1 MPLKVGELFATL
13 EIDDK
18 DFSKG
23 LKSAENQ
30 TKVLDSAIKAS
41 EKTIERYRAALEKA
55 QSALRAAQQAQDA
68 LVNKLNT
75 AKQAQAT
82 LQQEV
87 DRLNAAYKA
96 QKKATGE
103 NSDAANELGLE
114 LLEAQNALKKSSEE
128 VKNLSKQV
136 GDGENN
142 LKKLG
147 KSVDE
152 IAGNLDN
159 AEQELS
165 GFRTQLGNANT
176 LLNSNAARLSA
187 AGDAMQKYA
196 QHVKEATEWQRE
208 LGNLLTLGITMP
220 VIGAFGYAAK
230 EAISFEDAFAGV
242 EKTVDGSEAELA
254 QLEAQLVEM
263 SHNIPVTAEELS
275 GIAQSAGQLGIQ
287 LDTIGQFTDTIAK
300 LNSATNLGEEG
311 ATILA
316 RIANI
321 TGMEQTG
328 ENFERLGSAIVEL
341 GNTSATTESEIANM
355 AMRLAGAGA
364 QVGMSISDILGIS
377 AALSSLGLQAEAG
390 GSAISR
396 VLTDMQLAVETGND
410 SLQQF
415 ADVAGMTSEEFVAAF
430 DEDAAGA
437 LAAFVSG
444 LGSGTQS
451 ATQLLDKMGIT
462 EVVIT
467 DTLKRASNAE
477 DLFAASI
484 ENANRAYEEN
494 VALTNEAEKRNQT
507 MASRLTMVK
516 NRVDTAARSLGNTL
530 MPVLEE
536 VAEKVGEA
544 ADWFASLD
552 EATVKNVV
560 QWGALAAAVGPTLK
574 LLGTANKTFSS
585 VAKGIGSL
593 TKGISGAGSLG
604 GALKALGSNISSLLG
619 PAGIAGLA
627 VAAGALVVN
636 LIDVAT
642 GAKAAREALA
652 SMNETANEWK
662 NTVAETIYDTSS
674 GLAAFGLDTSA
685 FDIAKKD
692 TENWLENL
700 YSVWSDGEKETD
712 EIVSQFVDG
721 FTSVSD
727 GVREALENLQ
737 GETSSETLQQQMQQD
752 IETLNQL
759 DSEVESLLNKKQNG
773 LLSEDDKVRLEDL
786 VEQREAIIVKYKLEE
801 ETNGFEQIATGV
813 EAAIERARVQ
823 NPESTGDI
831 SIYEDAFKAGA
842 EGMKAYNQQLNERY
856 DAEYAIIAAME
867 DGAAKSAA
875 LEELNSKYNA
885 DRLSA
890 VQQYVDLI
898 RGVAPELFKGE
909 DMEEAAQQLS
919 TLRSLLMQYDQLKLD
934 DKNTSGILTQI
945 NELTDSMDEG
955 QIASYI
961 IALTQLQ
968 DIANQAGINV
978 NELFPEI
985 EGINVTDMLG
995 GYQTIG
1001 ELLAANAGELPA
1013 LAEMFGSAIEEE
1025 VMRVSAELDFGETTP
1040 TVDVTANVIGYV
1052 QAESGSMAITGVNIE
1067 EQTGKVTAY
1076 TQDGESLPIEH
1087 FSVEPQTGEI
1097 VAYTQGGEQLAISG
1111 VNLQGVAGKVT
1122 AYNQEGE
1129 SLPIKNFSVEA
1140 QTGKVTAYTQE
1151 GEAIEIAGVNLKGV
1165 VGNVVAYTQQ
1175 GETISID
1182 NFNVTPESGEII
1194 GYNQISGEII
1204 NFSVEPQTGE
1214 IVGYT
1219 QHGEKLS
1226 ISGFNTEGLYG
1237 TIVGYL
1243 LDENAAMPTVQLS
1256 GEINPLLTS
1265 IALSNF
1271 RANNKIDGLTGNVDF
1286 VRFSSWLT
1294 PEKIKQQLE
1303 AGSAVF
1309 TDASGLTVNVGVG
1322 EVEQVYASTI
1332 FQGATVDE
1340 NGKATYYYQIVGE
1353 IGSKESFDLVQ
1364 GNFST
1369 DETKKGLSGWLD
1381 TLDRSASGTIERINQ
1396 AAAAV
1401 DEFDARLQEVD
1412 QSSND
1417 ALIFNSV
1424 KTQNLDTVR
1433 QSLYELSMDS
1443 EKIRQIAE
1451 YADYLMNVLSS
1462 ENVDPAVAESAKAE
1476 LQRIADLVSNSDE
1489 YMGVG
1494 NSISAGIADG
1504 LTEFG
1509 WSTSSATL
1517 ESNLLNAIN
1526 EEFAIHSPSKA
1537 MVPTGNN
1544 ISAGIADGM
1553 IAFSFA
1559 EAAAAISASM
1569 QSNMSGYANSLK
1581 SSGYNFSAGL
1591 ARGIRSGQSEVIRAA
1606 TQVASAAIRA
1616 ANNKL
1621 EISSPSRVMMESGEY
1636 AGEGLAIGMTR
1647 EISTVEDAARS
1658 VAAVLTEASAVRNP
1672 ARFASMGGYSG
1683 SRRAETI
1690 DYAMM
1695 RSAMMDAVRSI
1706 RLGVDIDSRR
1716 LATATADA
1724 NSVAID
1730 SRRGNIARGYGYR

>member
-23 LKSAENQ
+23 LKNAENQ

-41 EKTIERYRAALEKA
+41 EKTVERYRAALEKA

-68 LVNKLNT
+68 LVNKLNA

-103 NSDAANELGLE
+103 NSDAANALGLE
-114 LLEAQNALKKSSEE
+114 LIDAQNALKKSGEE

-136 GDGENN
+136 KDGESN

-176 LLNSNAARLSA
+176 LLNSNTARLSA

-208 LGNLLTLGITMP
+208 LGNMLMLGVTMP

-287 LDTIGQFTDTIAK
+287 LDTIGQFTETIAK

-355 AMRLAGAGA
+355 AMRLAGAGS
-364 QVGMSISDILGIS
+364 QVGMSVSDILGIS

-396 VLTDMQLAVETGND
+396 VLTDMQLAVETGNA

-415 ADVAGMTSEEFVAAF
+415 ADVAGMTSAEFVAAF
-430 DEDAAGA
+430 NEDAAGA
-437 LAAFVSG
+437 LAAFISG

-451 ATQLLDKMGIT
+451 ATQLLDQMGIT

-477 DLFAASI
+477 DLFATSI

-536 VAEKVGEA
+536 VAGKVGEA

-585 VAKGIGSL
+585 VAKGIGGL

-619 PAGIAGLA
+619 PAGIAALA
-627 VAAGALVVN
+627 AAAGFAAYKF
-636 LIDVAT
+636 IDMAT
-642 GAKAAREALA
+642 GAAAAREAIA
-652 SMNETANEWK
+652 AMNDQAQEWAETDA
-662 NTVAETIYDTSS
+662 TTIYDT
-674 GLAAFGLDTSA
+674 GTTDPLARFGLSA
-685 FDIAKKD
+685 NAFSTAEDSV
-692 TENWLENL
+692 ESWLNDL
-700 YSVWSDGEKETD
+700 ITVWTDGEAETNAQVD
-712 EIVSQFVDG
+712 QFVSSFVG
-721 FTSVSD
+721 ASD
-727 GVREALENLQ
+727 SIREQIEARGSLLEGLGVMDESTKAQMDSDLAQLEAWDAE
-737 GETSSETLQQQMQQD
+737 
-752 IETLNQL
+752 IEA
-759 DSEVESLLNKKQNG
+759 LLNKRQNG
-773 LLSEDDKVRLEDL
+773 LLTEEEQARLEEVIKLRAELEIDYASADTSGFDQIITNMQAEVARMNASGEIDATVYGDTL
-786 VEQREAIIVKYKLEE
+786 NALAQGQQAYNDALNESYNAQYAQIQSIQDAATREAALAALNEQYNQQRLEGERAYQQAVQDAGTAAMEANKEGFSEQYAQIQEIAAAIGDIDGIDLTALESLTAGLDEGTLASMVALIQQLQSSGLSNE
-801 ETNGFEQIATGV
+801 EIFEQTGIDAANLLSLIQQIRDTSAEV
-813 EAAIERARVQ
+813 EGLDGLNQMFGEALPSEVTDILIGLDMTQAAADWEAFMEGKNPFETEGTVNIKINSLDEAAINAWETQNAGIELDGPPARI
-823 NPESTGDI
+823 G
-831 SIYEDAFKAGA
+831 
-842 EGMKAYNQQLNERY
+842 
-856 DAEYAIIAAME
+856 
-867 DGAAKSAA
+867 
-875 LEELNSKYNA
+875 
-885 DRLSA
+885 
-890 VQQYVDLI
+890 
-898 RGVAPELFKGE
+898 
-909 DMEEAAQQLS
+909 
-919 TLRSLLMQYDQLKLD
+919 LKLGD
-934 DKNTSGILTQI
+934 NWES
-945 NELTDSMDEG
+945 EL
-955 QIASYI
+955 Q
-961 IALTQLQ
+961 
-968 DIANQAGINV
+968 QA
-978 NELFPEI
+978 
-985 EGINVTDMLG
+985 
-995 GYQTIG
+995 
-1001 ELLAANAGELPA
+1001 
-1013 LAEMFGSAIEEE
+1013 
-1025 VMRVSAELDFGETTP
+1025 
-1040 TVDVTANVIGYV
+1040 
-1052 QAESGSMAITGVNIE
+1052 
-1067 EQTGKVTAY
+1067 
-1076 TQDGESLPIEH
+1076 
-1087 FSVEPQTGEI
+1087 
-1097 VAYTQGGEQLAISG
+1097 
-1111 VNLQGVAGKVT
+1111 
-1122 AYNQEGE
+1122 
-1129 SLPIKNFSVEA
+1129 
-1140 QTGKVTAYTQE
+1140 
-1151 GEAIEIAGVNLKGV
+1151 
-1165 VGNVVAYTQQ
+1165 
-1175 GETISID
+1175 
-1182 NFNVTPESGEII
+1182 
-1194 GYNQISGEII
+1194 
-1204 NFSVEPQTGE
+1204 
-1214 IVGYT
+1214 
-1219 QHGEKLS
+1219 
-1226 ISGFNTEGLYG
+1226 
-1237 TIVGYL
+1237 
-1243 LDENAAMPTVQLS
+1243 
-1256 GEINPLLTS
+1256 
-1265 IALSNF
+1265 
-1271 RANNKIDGLTGNVDF
+1271 
-1286 VRFSSWLT
+1286 
-1294 PEKIKQQLE
+1294 LE
-1303 AGSAVF
+1303 AGKLRLYDKDGIEIPVTAEAMNSLSANDLVM
-1309 TDASGLTVNVGVG
+1309 G
-1322 EVEQVYASTI
+1322 
-1332 FQGATVDE
+1332 VDE
-1340 NGKATYYYQIVGE
+1340 DGNYHITIVPE
-1353 IGSKESFDLVQ
+1353 IGSKAALDTAMSQAFSDNVILPEGWNLVLNASSFIDEANDAKASLEELRELAEQGIFVNDQGLSQTDFLGLDSANFENARIELESLANSEERLEGVATAIASIIANMENGTLSAEDGQKMLAPLLNVLDVIDTGQFGEVGTRVAEGIASGLNEYGWDADASTLATDVDTAIRNAMQVHSPSLMMYPIGFDL
-1364 GNFST
+1364 
-1369 DETKKGLSGWLD
+1369 
-1381 TLDRSASGTIERINQ
+1381 
-1396 AAAAV
+1396 
-1401 DEFDARLQEVD
+1401 
-1412 QSSND
+1412 
-1417 ALIFNSV
+1417 
-1424 KTQNLDTVR
+1424 
-1433 QSLYELSMDS
+1433 
-1443 EKIRQIAE
+1443 
-1451 YADYLMNVLSS
+1451 
-1462 ENVDPAVAESAKAE
+1462 
-1476 LQRIADLVSNSDE
+1476 
-1489 YMGVG
+1489 
-1494 NSISAGIADG
+1494 SAGIG
-1504 LTEFG
+1504 E
-1509 WSTSSATL
+1509 
-1517 ESNLLNAIN
+1517 
-1526 EEFAIHSPSKA
+1526 
-1537 MVPTGNN
+1537 
-1544 ISAGIADGM
+1544 GM
-1553 IAFSFA
+1553 QLFSFA
-1559 EAAAAISASM
+1559 DAASVVSAAIKSSVAIFED
-1569 QSNMSGYANSLK
+1569 SLK

-1591 ARGIRSGQSEVIRAA
+1591 ASGIRSGQSAVIRAA

-1636 AGEGLAIGMTR
+1636 AGEGLAIGMMR

-1672 ARFASMGGYSG
+1672 ARFAGIDGYSG
-1683 SRRAETI
+1683 GRRAETI

-1695 RSAMMDAVRSI
+1695 RSAMIDAVRSI

-1716 LATATADA
+1716 LATATADS

-1730 SRRGNIARGYGYR
+1730 GRRGNIARGYGYR

>member
-30 TKVLDSAIKAS
+30 TKVLDAAIKAS
-41 EKTIERYRAALEKA
+41 EKTVERYSAALEKA

-68 LVNKLNT
+68 LVNKLNA

-208 LGNLLTLGITMP
+208 LGNLLTLGVTMP
-220 VIGAFGYAAK
+220 IVGAFGYAAK

-242 EKTVDGSEAELA
+242 EKTVDGSEEDLA
-254 QLEAQLVEM
+254 QLESQLVEM

-275 GIAQSAGQLGIQ
+275 NIAQSAGQLGIQ
-287 LDTIGQFTDTIAK
+287 LDTIGQFTETIAK

-321 TGMEQTG
+321 TGMDQTG

-396 VLTDMQLAVETGND
+396 VLTDMQLAVETGNA

-415 ADVAGMTSEEFVAAF
+415 ADVAGMTSAEFVAAF
-430 DEDAAGA
+430 NEDAAGA
-437 LAAFVSG
+437 LAAFISG

-451 ATQLLDKMGIT
+451 ATQLLDQMGIT

-477 DLFAASI
+477 DLFATSI

-585 VAKGIGSL
+585 VAKGIGGL

-619 PAGIAGLA
+619 PAGIAALA
-627 VAAGALVVN
+627 AAAGFAAYKF
-636 LIDVAT
+636 IDMAT
-642 GAKAAREALA
+642 GAAAAREAIA
-652 SMNETANEWK
+652 AMNDQAREWAETDA
-662 NTVAETIYDTSS
+662 TTIYDT
-674 GLAAFGLDTSA
+674 GTTDPLARFGLSA
-685 FDIAKKD
+685 NAFSTAEDSV
-692 TENWLENL
+692 ENWLNDL
-700 YSVWSDGEKETD
+700 ITVWTDGEAETNAQVD
-712 EIVSQFVDG
+712 QFVSSFVG
-721 FTSVSD
+721 ASD
-727 GVREALENLQ
+727 SIREQIEARGSLLEGLGVMDETTKAQMDSDLAQLEAWDAE
-737 GETSSETLQQQMQQD
+737 
-752 IETLNQL
+752 IEA
-759 DSEVESLLNKKQNG
+759 LLNKRQNG
-773 LLSEDDKVRLEDL
+773 LLTEEEQARLEEVIKLRAELELDYTSADTSGFDQIITDMQAEVARMNASGEIDATVYGDAL
-786 VEQREAIIVKYKLEE
+786 NALAQGQQAYNDALNASYNAQYAQIQSIQDAATREAALAALNEQYNQQRLEGERAYQQAVQDAGTAAMEANKDSFSEQYAQIQEIAAAISDIDGIDLTTLDDLTAGLDEGTIASMVALIQQLQSSGMSNE
-801 ETNGFEQIATGV
+801 EIFAQTGV
-813 EAAIERARVQ
+813 DAANLLSIIQQIRDTSAEVEGLEGLNQMFGEALPSEVTDILIGLDMTQAAADWEAFMEGKNPFETEGTVNIKLNSLDEAAINAWETQNAGIELDGPPARIGLKLGD
-823 NPESTGDI
+823 NWESELQQALQAGKLRLYDKDGIEIPVTAETVNSLTANDLVMGVDEDGTLHIVVAPKLGTAEATEIALDKYTTPLSNETFELNFGNSTQENIADLNEYIDTVDTLQQRINALKATGE
-831 SIYEDAFKAGA
+831 IYEDGGLGPSISEL
-842 EGMKAYNQQLNERY
+842 EGLKSSQLVPLNKE
-856 DAEYAIIAAME
+856 
-867 DGAAKSAA
+867 
-875 LEELNSKYNA
+875 LEELSQNQYELQGIA
-885 DRLSA
+885 D
-890 VQQYVDLI
+890 
-898 RGVAPELFKGE
+898 
-909 DMEEAAQQLS
+909 
-919 TLRSLLMQYDQLKLD
+919 T
-934 DKNTSGILTQI
+934 
-945 NELTDSMDEG
+945 
-955 QIASYI
+955 IA
-961 IALTQLQ
+961 
-968 DIANQAGINV
+968 
-978 NELFPEI
+978 
-985 EGINVTDMLG
+985 
-995 GYQTIG
+995 
-1001 ELLAANAGELPA
+1001 
-1013 LAEMFGSAIEEE
+1013 
-1025 VMRVSAELDFGETTP
+1025 
-1040 TVDVTANVIGYV
+1040 
-1052 QAESGSMAITGVNIE
+1052 AIT
-1067 EQTGKVTAY
+1067 A
-1076 TQDGESLPIEH
+1076 
-1087 FSVEPQTGEI
+1087 
-1097 VAYTQGGEQLAISG
+1097 AMA
-1111 VNLQGVAGKVT
+1111 
-1122 AYNQEGE
+1122 
-1129 SLPIKNFSVEA
+1129 
-1140 QTGKVTAYTQE
+1140 
-1151 GEAIEIAGVNLKGV
+1151 
-1165 VGNVVAYTQQ
+1165 
-1175 GETISID
+1175 
-1182 NFNVTPESGEII
+1182 SGEISEDQGMALLAPI
-1194 GYNQISGEII
+1194 QNLLGYIQEHSGELGNI
-1204 NFSVEPQTGE
+1204 
-1214 IVGYT
+1214 
-1219 QHGEKLS
+1219 
-1226 ISGFNTEGLYG
+1226 G
-1237 TIVGYL
+1237 T
-1243 LDENAAMPTVQLS
+1243 D
-1256 GEINPLLTS
+1256 
-1265 IALSNF
+1265 
-1271 RANNKIDGLTGNVDF
+1271 
-1286 VRFSSWLT
+1286 
-1294 PEKIKQQLE
+1294 
-1303 AGSAVF
+1303 
-1309 TDASGLTVNVGVG
+1309 
-1322 EVEQVYASTI
+1322 
-1332 FQGATVDE
+1332 
-1340 NGKATYYYQIVGE
+1340 
-1353 IGSKESFDLVQ
+1353 
-1364 GNFST
+1364 
-1369 DETKKGLSGWLD
+1369 
-1381 TLDRSASGTIERINQ
+1381 
-1396 AAAAV
+1396 
-1401 DEFDARLQEVD
+1401 
-1412 QSSND
+1412 
-1417 ALIFNSV
+1417 
-1424 KTQNLDTVR
+1424 
-1433 QSLYELSMDS
+1433 
-1443 EKIRQIAE
+1443 
-1451 YADYLMNVLSS
+1451 
-1462 ENVDPAVAESAKAE
+1462 
-1476 LQRIADLVSNSDE
+1476 
-1489 YMGVG
+1489 
-1494 NSISAGIADG
+1494 ISAGIASG
-1504 LTEFG
+1504 LNEYG
-1509 WSTSSATL
+1509 WDADASTLATDVDTAIR
-1517 ESNLLNAIN
+1517 NAMQV
-1526 EEFAIHSPSKA
+1526 HSPSL
-1537 MVPTGNN
+1537 MMYPIGFDL
-1544 ISAGIADGM
+1544 SAGIGEGM
-1553 IAFSFA
+1553 QLFSFA
-1559 EAAAAISASM
+1559 DAASVVSAAIKSSVAKFED
-1569 QSNMSGYANSLK
+1569 SLK

-1591 ARGIRSGQSEVIRAA
+1591 ASGIRSGQSAVIRAA

-1616 ANNKL
+1616 ANNRL

-1636 AGEGLAIGMTR
+1636 AGEGLAIGMMR

-1672 ARFASMGGYSG
+1672 ARFAGIDGYSG

-1716 LATATADA
+1716 LATATADS

-1730 SRRGNIARGYGYR
+1730 GRRGNIARGYGYR

>member
-30 TKVLDSAIKAS
+30 TKVLDAAIKAS
-41 EKTIERYRAALEKA
+41 EKTVERYSAALKKA
-55 QSALRAAQQAQDA
+55 QSALREAQQGQDA
-68 LVNKLNT
+68 LVNKLNA

-82 LQQEV
+82 LQQDV

-128 VKNLSKQV
+128 VQNLSKQV

-187 AGDAMQKYA
+187 AGDAMQRYA
-196 QHVKEATEWQRE
+196 QHVKDATEWQRE
-208 LGNLLTLGITMP
+208 LGNMLTLGVTMP

-242 EKTVDGSEAELA
+242 EKTVDGSEEDLA
-254 QLEAQLVEM
+254 QLESQLVEM
-263 SHNIPVTAEELS
+263 SHNIPVTAKELS
-275 GIAQSAGQLGIQ
+275 NIAQSAGQLGIH
-287 LDTIGQFTDTIAK
+287 LDTIDQFTETIAK

-355 AMRLAGAGA
+355 AMRLAGAGS
-364 QVGMSISDILGIS
+364 QVGMSVSDILGIS

-396 VLTDMQLAVETGND
+396 VLTDMQLAVETGNA
-410 SLQQF
+410 SLKQF

-430 DEDAAGA
+430 NEDAAGA
-437 LAAFVSG
+437 LAAFISG

-451 ATQLLDKMGIT
+451 ATQLLDQMGIT

-477 DLFAASI
+477 DLFATSI

-585 VAKGIGSL
+585 VAKGIGGL

-619 PAGIAGLA
+619 PAGIAALA
-627 VAAGALVVN
+627 AAAGFAAYKF
-636 LIDVAT
+636 IDMAT
-642 GAKAAREALA
+642 GAAAAREAIA
-652 SMNETANEWK
+652 AMNDQAQEWAETDA
-662 NTVAETIYDTSS
+662 TTIYDTGTTDPLARFGLSANAFSTAEDSVESWLNDLITVWTDGEAETDAQVDQFVSSFVGASDSIREQIEARGSLLEGLGVMDESTKAQMENDLAQLEAWDAEIEALLNKRQSGFLTEEEQARLEEVIKLRAELELDYTSADTSGFDQIITNMQAEVARMNASGEIDATVYGDALNALAHGQQAYNDALNASYNAQYAQIQSIQDAATREVALAALNEQYNQQRLEGERAYQQAVQDAGTAAMEANKGSFSEQYAQIQEIATAISDIDSIDLTVLESLTAGLDEGTLASMVALIQQLQSSGMSNEEIFAQTGVDAANLLSIIQQIRDTSAEVEGLEGLNQMFGEALPSEVTDILIGLDMTQAAADWEAFMEGKNPFETEGTVNIKLNPLDEAAINAWETQNAGIELDGPPARIGLKLGDNWESELQQALEAGKLRLYDKNGIEIPVSPEVVETLTGNDIIMGLDEDGTYHVVVTADTFVAGENGQFTASESPDADFEVASREFANRSSSLNVPSDTIARLNDLAEAVNGYNAAVESGDSAGASAWLQSLQSTAQVVGTDLSLEDGKGFNEIAQYIANGLQLLSENKLSEEDSAALLTTIQNLQTILGSDIAVNASMSDTGYDIAS
-674 GLAAFGLDTSA
+674 GLAEGLMMFGWETSA
-685 FDIAKKD
+685 S
-692 TENWLENL
+692 TLSTNL
-700 YSVWSDGEKETD
+700 VDAIDAAVQRGSPA
-712 EIVSQFVDG
+712 EITKPTG
-721 FTSVSD
+721 
-727 GVREALENLQ
+727 
-737 GETSSETLQQQMQQD
+737 QD
-752 IETLNQL
+752 
-759 DSEVESLLNKKQNG
+759 V
-773 LLSEDDKVRLEDL
+773 
-786 VEQREAIIVKYKLEE
+786 
-801 ETNGFEQIATGV
+801 
-813 EAAIERARVQ
+813 AAGI
-823 NPESTGDI
+823 
-831 SIYEDAFKAGA
+831 A
-842 EGMKAYNQQLNERY
+842 EGMKLF
-856 DAEYAIIAAME
+856 
-867 DGAAKSAA
+867 SF
-875 LEELNSKYNA
+875 A
-885 DRLSA
+885 D
-890 VQQYVDLI
+890 
-898 RGVAPELFKGE
+898 
-909 DMEEAAQQLS
+909 
-919 TLRSLLMQYDQLKLD
+919 
-934 DKNTSGILTQI
+934 
-945 NELTDSMDEG
+945 
-955 QIASYI
+955 
-961 IALTQLQ
+961 
-968 DIANQAGINV
+968 
-978 NELFPEI
+978 
-985 EGINVTDMLG
+985 
-995 GYQTIG
+995 
-1001 ELLAANAGELPA
+1001 
-1013 LAEMFGSAIEEE
+1013 
-1025 VMRVSAELDFGETTP
+1025 
-1040 TVDVTANVIGYV
+1040 
-1052 QAESGSMAITGVNIE
+1052 
-1067 EQTGKVTAY
+1067 
-1076 TQDGESLPIEH
+1076 
-1087 FSVEPQTGEI
+1087 
-1097 VAYTQGGEQLAISG
+1097 
-1111 VNLQGVAGKVT
+1111 
-1122 AYNQEGE
+1122 
-1129 SLPIKNFSVEA
+1129 
-1140 QTGKVTAYTQE
+1140 
-1151 GEAIEIAGVNLKGV
+1151 
-1165 VGNVVAYTQQ
+1165 
-1175 GETISID
+1175 
-1182 NFNVTPESGEII
+1182 
-1194 GYNQISGEII
+1194 
-1204 NFSVEPQTGE
+1204 
-1214 IVGYT
+1214 
-1219 QHGEKLS
+1219 
-1226 ISGFNTEGLYG
+1226 
-1237 TIVGYL
+1237 
-1243 LDENAAMPTVQLS
+1243 
-1256 GEINPLLTS
+1256 
-1265 IALSNF
+1265 
-1271 RANNKIDGLTGNVDF
+1271 
-1286 VRFSSWLT
+1286 
-1294 PEKIKQQLE
+1294 
-1303 AGSAVF
+1303 
-1309 TDASGLTVNVGVG
+1309 
-1322 EVEQVYASTI
+1322 
-1332 FQGATVDE
+1332 
-1340 NGKATYYYQIVGE
+1340 
-1353 IGSKESFDLVQ
+1353 
-1364 GNFST
+1364 
-1369 DETKKGLSGWLD
+1369 
-1381 TLDRSASGTIERINQ
+1381 
-1396 AAAAV
+1396 AAAV
-1401 DEFDARLQEVD
+1401 
-1412 QSSND
+1412 
-1417 ALIFNSV
+1417 
-1424 KTQNLDTVR
+1424 
-1433 QSLYELSMDS
+1433 
-1443 EKIRQIAE
+1443 
-1451 YADYLMNVLSS
+1451 
-1462 ENVDPAVAESAKAE
+1462 
-1476 LQRIADLVSNSDE
+1476 VS
-1489 YMGVG
+1489 
-1494 NSISAGIADG
+1494 
-1504 LTEFG
+1504 
-1509 WSTSSATL
+1509 
-1517 ESNLLNAIN
+1517 
-1526 EEFAIHSPSKA
+1526 
-1537 MVPTGNN
+1537 
-1544 ISAGIADGM
+1544 
-1553 IAFSFA
+1553 
-1559 EAAAAISASM
+1559 AAIKSSVAIFED
-1569 QSNMSGYANSLK
+1569 SLR

-1591 ARGIRSGQSEVIRAA
+1591 ASGIRSGQSAVIRAA

-1636 AGEGLAIGMTR
+1636 AGEGLAIGMMR

-1672 ARFASMGGYSG
+1672 ARFAGIDGYSG

>member
-30 TKVLDSAIKAS
+30 TKVLDAAIKAS
-41 EKTIERYRAALEKA
+41 EKTVERYSAALKKA
-55 QSALRAAQQAQDA
+55 QSALREAQQGQDA
-68 LVNKLNT
+68 LVNKLNA

-208 LGNLLTLGITMP
+208 FGNLLTLGVTMP
-220 VIGAFGYAAK
+220 IVGAFGYAAK

-242 EKTVDGSEAELA
+242 EKTVDGSEEDLA
-254 QLEAQLVEM
+254 QLESQLVEM

-275 GIAQSAGQLGIQ
+275 NIAQSAGQLGIQ
-287 LDTIGQFTDTIAK
+287 LDTIGQFTETIAK

-355 AMRLAGAGA
+355 AMRLAGAGS
-364 QVGMSISDILGIS
+364 QVGMSVSDILGIS

-396 VLTDMQLAVETGND
+396 VLTDMQLAVETGNE

-415 ADVAGMTSEEFVAAF
+415 ADVAGMTSAEFVAAF
-430 DEDAAGA
+430 NEDAAGA
-437 LAAFVSG
+437 LAAFISG

-451 ATQLLDKMGIT
+451 ATQLLDQMGIT

-477 DLFAASI
+477 DLFASSI

-585 VAKGIGSL
+585 VAEGIGGL

-619 PAGIAGLA
+619 PAGIAALA
-627 VAAGALVVN
+627 AAAGFAAYKF
-636 LIDVAT
+636 IDMAT
-642 GAKAAREALA
+642 GAAAAREAIA
-652 SMNETANEWK
+652 AMNDQAQEWAETDA
-662 NTVAETIYDTSS
+662 TTIYDT
-674 GLAAFGLDTSA
+674 GTTDPLARFGLSA
-685 FDIAKKD
+685 NAFSTAEDYV
-692 TENWLENL
+692 ESWLNDL
-700 YSVWSDGEKETD
+700 ITVWTDGEAETEAQVD
-712 EIVSQFVDG
+712 QFVSSFVG
-721 FTSVSD
+721 ASD
-727 GVREALENLQ
+727 SIREQIEARGSLLEGLGVMDESTKAQMENDLAQLEAWDAE
-737 GETSSETLQQQMQQD
+737 
-752 IETLNQL
+752 IEA
-759 DSEVESLLNKKQNG
+759 LLNKRQNG
-773 LLSEDDKVRLEDL
+773 LLTEEEQARLEEVIKLRAELELDYTSADTSGFDQIITNMQAEVARMNASGEIDATVYGDAL
-786 VEQREAIIVKYKLEE
+786 NALAQGQQAYNDALNASYNAQYAQIQSIQDAATREAALAALNEQYNQQRLEGE
-801 ETNGFEQIATGV
+801 CAYQQAVQDAGTAAMEANKESFSEQYAQIQEIAAAISDVDNIDFTALESLTAGLDEGTIASMLTLIQQLQSSGLSNAEIFEQTGIDAANLLSIIQQIRDTSAEV
-813 EAAIERARVQ
+813 EGLDGLNQMFGEALPSEVTDILIGLDMTQAAADWEAFMEGKNPFETEGTVNIKINSLDEAAINAWETQNAGIELDGPPARI
-823 NPESTGDI
+823 G
-831 SIYEDAFKAGA
+831 
-842 EGMKAYNQQLNERY
+842 
-856 DAEYAIIAAME
+856 
-867 DGAAKSAA
+867 
-875 LEELNSKYNA
+875 
-885 DRLSA
+885 
-890 VQQYVDLI
+890 
-898 RGVAPELFKGE
+898 
-909 DMEEAAQQLS
+909 
-919 TLRSLLMQYDQLKLD
+919 LKLGD
-934 DKNTSGILTQI
+934 NWES
-945 NELTDSMDEG
+945 EL
-955 QIASYI
+955 Q
-961 IALTQLQ
+961 
-968 DIANQAGINV
+968 QA
-978 NELFPEI
+978 
-985 EGINVTDMLG
+985 
-995 GYQTIG
+995 
-1001 ELLAANAGELPA
+1001 
-1013 LAEMFGSAIEEE
+1013 
-1025 VMRVSAELDFGETTP
+1025 
-1040 TVDVTANVIGYV
+1040 
-1052 QAESGSMAITGVNIE
+1052 
-1067 EQTGKVTAY
+1067 
-1076 TQDGESLPIEH
+1076 
-1087 FSVEPQTGEI
+1087 
-1097 VAYTQGGEQLAISG
+1097 
-1111 VNLQGVAGKVT
+1111 
-1122 AYNQEGE
+1122 
-1129 SLPIKNFSVEA
+1129 
-1140 QTGKVTAYTQE
+1140 
-1151 GEAIEIAGVNLKGV
+1151 
-1165 VGNVVAYTQQ
+1165 
-1175 GETISID
+1175 
-1182 NFNVTPESGEII
+1182 
-1194 GYNQISGEII
+1194 
-1204 NFSVEPQTGE
+1204 
-1214 IVGYT
+1214 
-1219 QHGEKLS
+1219 
-1226 ISGFNTEGLYG
+1226 
-1237 TIVGYL
+1237 
-1243 LDENAAMPTVQLS
+1243 
-1256 GEINPLLTS
+1256 
-1265 IALSNF
+1265 
-1271 RANNKIDGLTGNVDF
+1271 
-1286 VRFSSWLT
+1286 
-1294 PEKIKQQLE
+1294 LE
-1303 AGSAVF
+1303 AGKLRLYDKDGIEIPVTAEAMNSLSANDLVM
-1309 TDASGLTVNVGVG
+1309 G
-1322 EVEQVYASTI
+1322 
-1332 FQGATVDE
+1332 VDE
-1340 NGKATYYYQIVGE
+1340 DGNYHITIVPE
-1353 IGSKESFDLVQ
+1353 IGSKAALDTAMSQAFSDNVILPEGWNLVLNASSFIDEANDAKASLEELRELAEQGIFVNDQGLSQTDFLGLDSANFENARIELESLANSEERLEGVATAIASIIANMENGTLSAEDGQKMLAPLLNVLDVIDTGQFGEVGTRVAEGIASGLNEYGWDADASTLATDVDTAIRNAMQVHSPSLMMYPIGFDL
-1364 GNFST
+1364 
-1369 DETKKGLSGWLD
+1369 
-1381 TLDRSASGTIERINQ
+1381 
-1396 AAAAV
+1396 
-1401 DEFDARLQEVD
+1401 
-1412 QSSND
+1412 
-1417 ALIFNSV
+1417 
-1424 KTQNLDTVR
+1424 
-1433 QSLYELSMDS
+1433 
-1443 EKIRQIAE
+1443 
-1451 YADYLMNVLSS
+1451 
-1462 ENVDPAVAESAKAE
+1462 
-1476 LQRIADLVSNSDE
+1476 
-1489 YMGVG
+1489 
-1494 NSISAGIADG
+1494 SAGIG
-1504 LTEFG
+1504 E
-1509 WSTSSATL
+1509 
-1517 ESNLLNAIN
+1517 
-1526 EEFAIHSPSKA
+1526 
-1537 MVPTGNN
+1537 
-1544 ISAGIADGM
+1544 GM
-1553 IAFSFA
+1553 QLFSFA
-1559 EAAAAISASM
+1559 DAASVVSAAIKSSVAKFED
-1569 QSNMSGYANSLK
+1569 SLK

-1591 ARGIRSGQSEVIRAA
+1591 ASGIRSGQSAVIRAA

-1616 ANNKL
+1616 ANNRL

-1636 AGEGLAIGMTR
+1636 AGEGLAIGMMR

-1672 ARFASMGGYSG
+1672 ARFAGIDGYSG

>member
-30 TKVLDSAIKAS
+30 TKVLDAAIKAS
-41 EKTIERYRAALEKA
+41 EKTVERYSAALKKA
-55 QSALRAAQQAQDA
+55 QSALREAQQGQDA
-68 LVNKLNT
+68 LVNKLNA

-96 QKKATGE
+96 QKRATGE
-103 NSDAANELGLE
+103 NSDAANALGLE

-196 QHVKEATEWQRE
+196 QHVKEATEWQHE
-208 LGNLLTLGITMP
+208 LGNLLTFGVTMP
-220 VIGAFGYAAK
+220 IIGAFGYAAK

-242 EKTVDGSEAELA
+242 EKTVDGSEEDLA
-254 QLEAQLVEM
+254 QLESQIVEM
-263 SHNIPVTAEELS
+263 SHNIPVTAKELS
-275 GIAQSAGQLGIQ
+275 NIAQSAGQLGIQ
-287 LDTIGQFTDTIAK
+287 LDTIGQFTETIAK

-355 AMRLAGAGA
+355 AMRLAGAGS
-364 QVGMSISDILGIS
+364 QVGMSVSDILGIS

-396 VLTDMQLAVETGND
+396 VLTDMQLAVETGNA

-430 DEDAAGA
+430 NEDAAGA
-437 LAAFVSG
+437 LAAFISG

-451 ATQLLDKMGIT
+451 ATQLLDQMGIT

-477 DLFAASI
+477 DLFATSI

-585 VAKGIGSL
+585 VAKGIGGL

-619 PAGIAGLA
+619 PAGIAALA
-627 VAAGALVVN
+627 AAAGFAAYKF
-636 LIDVAT
+636 IDMAT
-642 GAKAAREALA
+642 GAAAAREAIA
-652 SMNETANEWK
+652 AMNDQAQEWAETDA
-662 NTVAETIYDTSS
+662 TTIYDT
-674 GLAAFGLDTSA
+674 GTTDPLARFGLSA
-685 FDIAKKD
+685 NAFSTAEDSV
-692 TENWLENL
+692 ENWLDDL
-700 YSVWSDGEKETD
+700 ITVWTDGEAETNAQVD
-712 EIVSQFVDG
+712 QFVSSFVDA
-721 FTSVSD
+721 SD
-727 GVREALENLQ
+727 SIREQIEARGSLLEGLGVMDDATKAQMDSDLAQLEAWDAE
-737 GETSSETLQQQMQQD
+737 
-752 IETLNQL
+752 IEA
-759 DSEVESLLNKKQNG
+759 LLNKRQNG
-773 LLSEDDKVRLEDL
+773 LLTEEEQARLEEVIKLRAELELDYTSADTSGFDQIITNMQAEVARMNASGEIDTTVYGDTL
-786 VEQREAIIVKYKLEE
+786 NALAQGQQAYNDALNASYNAQYAQIQSIQDAATREAALASLNEQYNQQRLEGERAYQQAVQDAGTAAMEANKKSLSEQYAQIQEIAAAISDVDNIDFTALESLTAGLDEGTIASMLTLIQQLQSSGLSNE
-801 ETNGFEQIATGV
+801 EIFEQTGINAANLLSIIQQIRDTSAEV
-813 EAAIERARVQ
+813 EGLEGLNQMFGEALPSEVTDVLIGLDMTQAAADWEAFMDGKNPFETEGTVNIKLNPLDEAAINAWQTQNAGVELDGPPARI
-823 NPESTGDI
+823 G
-831 SIYEDAFKAGA
+831 
-842 EGMKAYNQQLNERY
+842 
-856 DAEYAIIAAME
+856 
-867 DGAAKSAA
+867 
-875 LEELNSKYNA
+875 
-885 DRLSA
+885 
-890 VQQYVDLI
+890 
-898 RGVAPELFKGE
+898 
-909 DMEEAAQQLS
+909 
-919 TLRSLLMQYDQLKLD
+919 LKLGD
-934 DKNTSGILTQI
+934 NWE
-945 NELTDSMDEG
+945 NEL
-955 QIASYI
+955 Q
-961 IALTQLQ
+961 
-968 DIANQAGINV
+968 QA
-978 NELFPEI
+978 
-985 EGINVTDMLG
+985 
-995 GYQTIG
+995 
-1001 ELLAANAGELPA
+1001 
-1013 LAEMFGSAIEEE
+1013 
-1025 VMRVSAELDFGETTP
+1025 
-1040 TVDVTANVIGYV
+1040 
-1052 QAESGSMAITGVNIE
+1052 
-1067 EQTGKVTAY
+1067 
-1076 TQDGESLPIEH
+1076 
-1087 FSVEPQTGEI
+1087 
-1097 VAYTQGGEQLAISG
+1097 
-1111 VNLQGVAGKVT
+1111 
-1122 AYNQEGE
+1122 
-1129 SLPIKNFSVEA
+1129 
-1140 QTGKVTAYTQE
+1140 
-1151 GEAIEIAGVNLKGV
+1151 
-1165 VGNVVAYTQQ
+1165 
-1175 GETISID
+1175 
-1182 NFNVTPESGEII
+1182 
-1194 GYNQISGEII
+1194 
-1204 NFSVEPQTGE
+1204 
-1214 IVGYT
+1214 
-1219 QHGEKLS
+1219 
-1226 ISGFNTEGLYG
+1226 
-1237 TIVGYL
+1237 
-1243 LDENAAMPTVQLS
+1243 
-1256 GEINPLLTS
+1256 
-1265 IALSNF
+1265 
-1271 RANNKIDGLTGNVDF
+1271 
-1286 VRFSSWLT
+1286 
-1294 PEKIKQQLE
+1294 LE
-1303 AGSAVF
+1303 AGKLRLYDQNGIEIPVSPEAMDSLSANDLVI
-1309 TDASGLTVNVGVG
+1309 G
-1322 EVEQVYASTI
+1322 
-1332 FQGATVDE
+1332 VDE
-1340 NGKATYYYQIVGE
+1340 NGIYHITIVPE
-1353 IGSKESFDLVQ
+1353 LGSKEAIDNVTEQLGQGSSFL
-1364 GNFST
+1364 T
-1369 DETKKGLSGWLD
+1369 DSATDRLSSIQETIRLMNQAEQTAEELE
-1381 TLDRSASGTIERINQ
+1381 ASGEKFKDNWSIDDWRIEGGNQ
-1396 AAAAV
+1396 QSKLLEELRELSSSKEDLEAIGGLIANIVAAV
-1401 DEFDARLQEVD
+1401 QSGEMSAEEGRAILEPITGMLGEVESGEYGMVGDSIMAGIIEGILAYGWNGDANQLKTNMVD
-1412 QSSND
+1412 TIDS
-1417 ALIFNSV
+1417 ALGIASPAA
-1424 KTQNLDTVR
+1424 
-1433 QSLYELSMDS
+1433 SMIPSGLY
-1443 EKIRQIAE
+1443 
-1451 YADYLMNVLSS
+1451 
-1462 ENVDPAVAESAKAE
+1462 VAE
-1476 LQRIADLVSNSDE
+1476 
-1489 YMGVG
+1489 
-1494 NSISAGIADG
+1494 GIA
-1504 LTEFG
+1504 
-1509 WSTSSATL
+1509 
-1517 ESNLLNAIN
+1517 
-1526 EEFAIHSPSKA
+1526 K
-1537 MVPTGNN
+1537 
-1544 ISAGIADGM
+1544 GM
-1553 IAFSFA
+1553 ELFSFA
-1559 EAAAAISASM
+1559 GAASVVSAAIKSSVAIFED
-1569 QSNMSGYANSLK
+1569 SLK
-1581 SSGYNFSAGL
+1581 SSGYNFAAGL
-1591 ARGIRSGQSEVIRAA
+1591 ASGIRSGQSAVIRAA

-1636 AGEGLAIGMTR
+1636 AGEGLAIGMMH

-1672 ARFASMGGYSG
+1672 ARFAGGIGGYSG

-1695 RSAMMDAVRSI
+1695 RSAMIDAVRSI

>member
-30 TKVLDSAIKAS
+30 TKVLDAAIKAS
-41 EKTIERYRAALEKA
+41 EKTVERYSDALKKA
-55 QSALRAAQQAQDA
+55 QSALREAQQGQDA
-68 LVNKLNT
+68 LVNKLNA

-103 NSDAANELGLE
+103 NSDAANALGLE
-114 LLEAQNALKKSSEE
+114 LIDAQNALKKSSEE

-208 LGNLLTLGITMP
+208 LGNLLTLGVTMP
-220 VIGAFGYAAK
+220 IVGAFGYAAK

-242 EKTVDGSEAELA
+242 EKTVDGSEEDLA
-254 QLEAQLVEM
+254 QLESQLVEM

-275 GIAQSAGQLGIQ
+275 NIAQSAGQLGIQ
-287 LDTIGQFTDTIAK
+287 LDTIGQFTETIAK

-328 ENFERLGSAIVEL
+328 ENFERLGSTIVEL

-364 QVGMSISDILGIS
+364 QVGMSTSDILGIS

-396 VLTDMQLAVETGND
+396 VLTDMQLAVETGNE

-415 ADVAGMTSEEFVAAF
+415 ADVAGMTSDEFVAAF
-430 DEDAAGA
+430 NEDAAGA
-437 LAAFVSG
+437 LAAFISG

-451 ATQLLDKMGIT
+451 ATQLLDQMGIT

-477 DLFAASI
+477 DLFASSI

-585 VAKGIGSL
+585 VAKGIGGL
-593 TKGISGAGSLG
+593 TKGMSGAGSLG

-619 PAGIAGLA
+619 PAGIAALA
-627 VAAGALVVN
+627 AAAGFAAYKF
-636 LIDVAT
+636 IDMAT
-642 GAKAAREALA
+642 GAAAAREAIA
-652 SMNETANEWK
+652 AMNDQAQEWAETDA
-662 NTVAETIYDTSS
+662 TTIYDT
-674 GLAAFGLDTSA
+674 GTTDPLARFGLSA
-685 FDIAKKD
+685 NAFSTAEDSV
-692 TENWLENL
+692 ESWLNDL
-700 YSVWSDGEKETD
+700 ITVWTDGEAETNAQVD
-712 EIVSQFVDG
+712 QFVSSFVDA
-721 FTSVSD
+721 SD
-727 GVREALENLQ
+727 SIREQIEARGSLLEGLGVMDEATKAQMDSDLAQLEAWDA
-737 GETSSETLQQQMQQD
+737 E
-752 IETLNQL
+752 IEA
-759 DSEVESLLNKKQNG
+759 LLNKRQNG
-773 LLSEDDKVRLEDL
+773 LLTEEEQARLEEVIKLRAELEIDYASADTSGFDQIITNMQAEVARMNASGEIDATVYGDTL
-786 VEQREAIIVKYKLEE
+786 NALAQGQQAYNDALNESYNAQYAQIQSIQDAATREAALAALNEQYNQQRLEGERAYQQAVQDAGTAAMEANKDSFSEQYQLIEDISTAIGNVDSIKFEALDDLTAGLDEGTIASMVALIQQLQSSGMSNE
-801 ETNGFEQIATGV
+801 EIFAQTGV
-813 EAAIERARVQ
+813 DAAKLLSIIQQIRDTSAEVEGLEGLNQMFGEALPSEVTDILIGLDMTQAAADWEAFMEGKNPFETEGTVNIKLNPLDEAAINAWETQNAGIELDGPPARIGLKLGD
-823 NPESTGDI
+823 NWES
-831 SIYEDAFKAGA
+831 EL
-842 EGMKAYNQQLNERY
+842 QQ
-856 DAEYAIIAAME
+856 
-867 DGAAKSAA
+867 A
-875 LEELNSKYNA
+875 LE
-885 DRLSA
+885 
-890 VQQYVDLI
+890 
-898 RGVAPELFKGE
+898 
-909 DMEEAAQQLS
+909 
-919 TLRSLLMQYDQLKLD
+919 
-934 DKNTSGILTQI
+934 
-945 NELTDSMDEG
+945 
-955 QIASYI
+955 
-961 IALTQLQ
+961 
-968 DIANQAGINV
+968 
-978 NELFPEI
+978 
-985 EGINVTDMLG
+985 
-995 GYQTIG
+995 
-1001 ELLAANAGELPA
+1001 
-1013 LAEMFGSAIEEE
+1013 
-1025 VMRVSAELDFGETTP
+1025 
-1040 TVDVTANVIGYV
+1040 
-1052 QAESGSMAITGVNIE
+1052 
-1067 EQTGKVTAY
+1067 
-1076 TQDGESLPIEH
+1076 
-1087 FSVEPQTGEI
+1087 
-1097 VAYTQGGEQLAISG
+1097 
-1111 VNLQGVAGKVT
+1111 AGKLRL
-1122 AYNQEGE
+1122 YDKDG
-1129 SLPIKNFSVEA
+1129 
-1140 QTGKVTAYTQE
+1140 
-1151 GEAIEIAGVNLKGV
+1151 IEIP
-1165 VGNVVAYTQQ
+1165 
-1175 GETISID
+1175 
-1182 NFNVTPESGEII
+1182 VTPEAMDS
-1194 GYNQISGEII
+1194 
-1204 NFSVEPQTGE
+1204 
-1214 IVGYT
+1214 
-1219 QHGEKLS
+1219 LS
-1226 ISGFNTEGLYG
+1226 
-1237 TIVGYL
+1237 
-1243 LDENAAMPTVQLS
+1243 
-1256 GEINPLLTS
+1256 
-1265 IALSNF
+1265 
-1271 RANNKIDGLTGNVDF
+1271 ANDLVMG
-1286 VRFSSWLT
+1286 
-1294 PEKIKQQLE
+1294 
-1303 AGSAVF
+1303 
-1309 TDASGLTVNVGVG
+1309 
-1322 EVEQVYASTI
+1322 
-1332 FQGATVDE
+1332 VDE
-1340 NGKATYYYQIVGE
+1340 NGIYHITIVPE
-1353 IGSKESFDLVQ
+1353 IGSKEAVDTALANLDGKPDNIFTTWGMTDSTNDSIEKIQTYAKEIENLQAKIDELKSAGEVWTEDGTGLDELETQ
-1364 GNFST
+1364 LTGYKTLIT
-1369 DETKKGLSGWLD
+1369 DELMSLSELD
-1381 TLDRSASGTIERINQ
+1381 YDAIAAGIVNLTTALNSGTLDEETT
-1396 AAAAV
+1396 AAYNAQ
-1401 DEFDARLQEVD
+1401 L
-1412 QSSND
+1412 
-1417 ALIFNSV
+1417 
-1424 KTQNLDTVR
+1424 QNLLDVV
-1433 QSLYELSMDS
+1433 SL
-1443 EKIRQIAE
+1443 
-1451 YADYLMNVLSS
+1451 AD
-1462 ENVDPAVAESAKAE
+1462 
-1476 LQRIADLVSNSDE
+1476 QFF
-1489 YMGVG
+1489 GTG
-1494 NSISAGIADG
+1494 NSISAGIA
-1504 LTEFG
+1504 E
-1509 WSTSSATL
+1509 
-1517 ESNLLNAIN
+1517 
-1526 EEFAIHSPSKA
+1526 
-1537 MVPTGNN
+1537 
-1544 ISAGIADGM
+1544 GM
-1553 IAFSFA
+1553 IAYGWTGDANTLRTNLVGAVNASLGVHSPAISMIPTGFNVASGIGEGMKMFSFA
-1559 EAAAAISASM
+1559 DAASVVSAAIKSSVVIFED
-1569 QSNMSGYANSLK
+1569 SLK
-1581 SSGYNFSAGL
+1581 SSGYNFAAGL
-1591 ARGIRSGQSEVIRAA
+1591 ASGIRSGQSAVIRAA

-1636 AGEGLAIGMTR
+1636 AGEGLAIGMMR

-1672 ARFASMGGYSG
+1672 ARFAGIDGYSG

>member
-30 TKVLDSAIKAS
+30 TKVLDAAIKAS
-41 EKTIERYRAALEKA
+41 EKTVERYSDALKKA
-55 QSALRAAQQAQDA
+55 QSALREAQQGQDA
-68 LVNKLNT
+68 LVNKLNA

-208 LGNLLTLGITMP
+208 LGNMLTLGVTMP
-220 VIGAFGYAAK
+220 IVGAFGYAAK

-242 EKTVDGSEAELA
+242 EKTVDGSEEDLA
-254 QLEAQLVEM
+254 QLESQLVEM
-263 SHNIPVTAEELS
+263 SHNIPVTAKELS
-275 GIAQSAGQLGIQ
+275 NIAQSAGQLGIH
-287 LDTIGQFTDTIAK
+287 LDTIDQFTETIAK

-355 AMRLAGAGA
+355 AMRLAGAGS

-396 VLTDMQLAVETGND
+396 VLTDMQLAVETGNA
-410 SLQQF
+410 SLKQF

-430 DEDAAGA
+430 NEDAAGA
-437 LAAFVSG
+437 LAAFISG

-451 ATQLLDKMGIT
+451 ATQLLDQMGIT
-462 EVVIT
+462 EIVIT

-477 DLFAASI
+477 DLFASSI

-604 GALKALGSNISSLLG
+604 GALKALGGNISSLLG
-619 PAGIAGLA
+619 PAGIAALA
-627 VAAGALVVN
+627 AAAGYAAYKF
-636 LIDVAT
+636 IDMAT
-642 GAKAAREALA
+642 GAAAAREAIA
-652 SMNETANEWK
+652 EMNNVAQEWVETDA
-662 NTVAETIYDTSS
+662 VTIYDTGTSDP
-674 GLAAFGLDTSA
+674 LARFG
-685 FDIAKKD
+685 
-692 TENWLENL
+692 
-700 YSVWSDGEKETD
+700 
-712 EIVSQFVDG
+712 
-721 FTSVSD
+721 
-727 GVREALENLQ
+727 
-737 GETSSETLQQQMQQD
+737 
-752 IETLNQL
+752 
-759 DSEVESLLNKKQNG
+759 
-773 LLSEDDKVRLEDL
+773 LSEDDFNSSATDAQSWIDELMKVWTDGAVETNAQVEQFSGAFADASDSIRERIESRGNLLEGLGTLDEETKAQMEADLAQLEAWDAEVEALLKKRQGGYITEEEQNRLEE
-786 VEQREAIIVKYKLEE
+786 VIKLRAELE
-801 ETNGFEQIATGV
+801 LEYSAGDGTGYEQILTGLQ
-813 EAAIERARVQ
+813 ADIARQTVSG
-823 NPESTGDI
+823 EIDL
-831 SIYEDAFKAGA
+831 SIYGDALNALADGRN
-842 EGMKAYNQQLNERY
+842 AYN
-856 DAEYAIIAAME
+856 
-867 DGAAKSAA
+867 AA
-875 LEELNSKYNA
+875 LEESYNA
-885 DRLSA
+885 QYAEISAIGDQETREKALIELNKQYNQQRLEGEQAYQEA
-890 VQQYVDLI
+890 VQQAATASFDANKDELTGQYDLI
-898 RGVAPELFKGE
+898 NQIYAAIQSE
-909 DMEEAAQQLS
+909 D
-919 TLRSLLMQYDQLKLD
+919 
-934 DKNTSGILTQI
+934 
-945 NELTDSMDEG
+945 
-955 QIASYI
+955 
-961 IALTQLQ
+961 
-968 DIANQAGINV
+968 
-978 NELFPEI
+978 I
-985 EGINVTDMLG
+985 EGISNLTEGLDEGALTSLLTLIEQLKASGMSEEDIFAQTGVNASELLSTVQGIRDAAAEIEELEG
-995 GYQTIG
+995 LQTIFG
-1001 ELLAANAGELPA
+1001 EALPEEIQRIMVGLDMTQASEDWAAFMEGKDVFTTTGTVNLTINPLDQAAIDAWNAANAGVELT
-1013 LAEMFGSAIEEE
+1013 G
-1025 VMRVSAELDFGETTP
+1025 P
-1040 TVDVTANVIGYV
+1040 TA
-1052 QAESGSMAITGVNIE
+1052 
-1067 EQTGKVTAY
+1067 KV
-1076 TQDGESLPIEH
+1076 
-1087 FSVEPQTGEI
+1087 
-1097 VAYTQGGEQLAISG
+1097 
-1111 VNLQGVAGKVT
+1111 GVALGADWKSDLTT
-1122 AYNQEGE
+1122 ALNEG
-1129 SLPIKNFSVEA
+1129 LLTVYDVNGVE
-1140 QTGKVTAYTQE
+1140 VP
-1151 GEAIEIAGVNLKGV
+1151 
-1165 VGNVVAYTQQ
+1165 
-1175 GETISID
+1175 
-1182 NFNVTPESGEII
+1182 VTPDVLE
-1194 GYNQISGEII
+1194 
-1204 NFSVEPQTGE
+1204 T
-1214 IVGYT
+1214 
-1219 QHGEKLS
+1219 
-1226 ISGFNTEGLYG
+1226 
-1237 TIVGYL
+1237 
-1243 LDENAAMPTVQLS
+1243 LD
-1256 GEINPLLTS
+1256 
-1265 IALSNF
+1265 
-1271 RANNKIDGLTGNVDF
+1271 GNDLV
-1286 VRFSSWLT
+1286 L
-1294 PEKIKQQLE
+1294 
-1303 AGSAVF
+1303 G
-1309 TDASGLTVNVGVG
+1309 
-1322 EVEQVYASTI
+1322 
-1332 FQGATVDE
+1332 VDE
-1340 NGKATYYYQIVGE
+1340 NGVYHVIIMPE
-1353 IGSKESFDLVQ
+1353 IGSEESVENSQTAMNYSPLNDTIFEPL
-1364 GNFST
+1364 ST
-1369 DETKKGLSGWLD
+1369 NTQKQVDQINALAASIDKYRGKLSELEQTGD
-1381 TLDRSASGTIERINQ
+1381 PF
-1396 AAAAV
+1396 AV
-1401 DEFDARLQEVD
+1401 DEDSGISIEGYTAMIDSDLTVLTETL
-1412 QSSND
+1412 SSLDDMDIESITSHIANLMA
-1417 ALIFNSV
+1417 ALS
-1424 KTQNLDTVR
+1424 
-1433 QSLYELSMDS
+1433 SGELDS
-1443 EKIRQIAE
+1443 ETAAE
-1451 YADYLMNVLSS
+1451 YASQLQALLNVINAADQYL
-1462 ENVDPAVAESAKAE
+1462 AT
-1476 LQRIADLVSNSDE
+1476 
-1489 YMGVG
+1489 G
-1494 NSISAGIADG
+1494 NHISAGIAQG
-1504 LTEFG
+1504 MMAYG
-1509 WSTSSATL
+1509 WSGDAATL
-1517 ESNLLNAIN
+1517 ASSIQSAVNGALGVA
-1526 EEFAIHSPSKA
+1526 SPAKS
-1537 MVPTGNN
+1537 MVPTGGY
-1544 ISAGIADGM
+1544 ISAGLAEGM
-1553 IAFSFA
+1553 KEFSFSETA
-1559 EAAAAISASM
+1559 STVSTGIQTSISAFEDT
-1569 QSNMSGYANSLK
+1569 LR

-1591 ARGIRSGQSEVIRAA
+1591 ASGIRSGQSAVIRAA

-1636 AGEGLAIGMTR
+1636 AGEGLAIGMMR

-1672 ARFASMGGYSG
+1672 ARFAGVDGYSS

-1690 DYAMM
+1690 DYVMM

-1716 LATATADA
+1716 LATATADS

-1730 SRRGNIARGYGYR
+1730 GRRGNIARGYGYR

>member
-30 TKVLDSAIKAS
+30 TKVLDAAIKAS
-41 EKTIERYRAALEKA
+41 EKTVERYSAALKKA
-55 QSALRAAQQAQDA
+55 QSALREAQQGQDA
-68 LVNKLNT
+68 LVNKLNA

-152 IAGNLDN
+152 IVGNLDN

-208 LGNLLTLGITMP
+208 LGNMLTLGVTMP
-220 VIGAFGYAAK
+220 IVGAFGYAAK

-242 EKTVDGSEAELA
+242 EKTVDGSEEDLA
-254 QLEAQLVEM
+254 QLESQLVEM
-263 SHNIPVTAEELS
+263 SHNIPVTAKELS
-275 GIAQSAGQLGIQ
+275 NIAQSAGQLGIH
-287 LDTIGQFTDTIAK
+287 LDTIDQFTETIAK

-355 AMRLAGAGA
+355 AMRLAGAGS
-364 QVGMSISDILGIS
+364 QVGMSVSDILGIS

-396 VLTDMQLAVETGND
+396 VLTDMQLAVETGNA
-410 SLQQF
+410 SLKQF

-430 DEDAAGA
+430 NEDAAGA
-437 LAAFVSG
+437 LAAFISG

-477 DLFAASI
+477 DLFASSI

-560 QWGALAAAVGPTLK
+560 QWGVLAAAVGPTLK

-619 PAGIAGLA
+619 PAGIAALA
-627 VAAGALVVN
+627 AAAGFAAYKF
-636 LIDVAT
+636 IDMAT
-642 GAKAAREALA
+642 GAAAAREAIA
-652 SMNETANEWK
+652 AMNEQAQEW
-662 NTVAETIYDTSS
+662 AETDAMTIYDT
-674 GLAAFGLDTSA
+674 GTTDPLARFGLSA
-685 FDIAKKD
+685 DAFSTAEDSV
-692 TENWLENL
+692 ENWLDDL
-700 YSVWSDGEKETD
+700 ITVWTDGEAETNAQ
-712 EIVSQFVDG
+712 VNQFVSAFVDA
-721 FTSVSD
+721 SD
-727 GVREALENLQ
+727 SIREQIEARGNLLEGLGVMDDATKAQMDSDLAQLEAWDAE
-737 GETSSETLQQQMQQD
+737 
-752 IETLNQL
+752 IEA
-759 DSEVESLLNKKQNG
+759 LLNKRQSG
-773 LLSEDDKVRLEDL
+773 FLTDEEQARLEEVIKLRAELELDYTSADTSGFNQIITNMQAEVARMNASGEIDATVYGDALNALAQGQQAYNDALNASYNAQYAQIQSIQDAATRESALAALNEQYNQQRLEGERAYQQAVQDAGTAAMEANKGSFSEQYAQIQEIAAAISDIDGIDL
-786 VEQREAIIVKYKLEE
+786 TALESLTAGLDEGTLAGMVALIQQLQSSGMSNE
-801 ETNGFEQIATGV
+801 EIFAQTGV
-813 EAAIERARVQ
+813 EAANLLSLIQQIRDTSAEVEGLEGLNQMFGEALPSEVTDILIGLDMTQAAADWEAFMEGKNPFETEGTVNIKLNPLDEAAINAWETQNAGIELDGPPARIGLKLGDNWENELQ
-823 NPESTGDI
+823 QALESGKLRLYDPNGIEIPVT
-831 SIYEDAFKAGA
+831 A
-842 EGMKAYNQQLNERY
+842 E
-856 DAEYAIIAAME
+856 AMNSLSANDLVMGVDE
-867 DGAAKSAA
+867 DG
-875 LEELNSKYNA
+875 NYH
-885 DRLSA
+885 
-890 VQQYVDLI
+890 I
-898 RGVAPELFKGE
+898 
-909 DMEEAAQQLS
+909 
-919 TLRSLLMQYDQLKLD
+919 
-934 DKNTSGILTQI
+934 
-945 NELTDSMDEG
+945 
-955 QIASYI
+955 
-961 IALTQLQ
+961 
-968 DIANQAGINV
+968 
-978 NELFPEI
+978 
-985 EGINVTDMLG
+985 
-995 GYQTIG
+995 
-1001 ELLAANAGELPA
+1001 
-1013 LAEMFGSAIEEE
+1013 
-1025 VMRVSAELDFGETTP
+1025 
-1040 TVDVTANVIGYV
+1040 
-1052 QAESGSMAITGVNIE
+1052 
-1067 EQTGKVTAY
+1067 
-1076 TQDGESLPIEH
+1076 
-1087 FSVEPQTGEI
+1087 
-1097 VAYTQGGEQLAISG
+1097 
-1111 VNLQGVAGKVT
+1111 
-1122 AYNQEGE
+1122 
-1129 SLPIKNFSVEA
+1129 
-1140 QTGKVTAYTQE
+1140 
-1151 GEAIEIAGVNLKGV
+1151 
-1165 VGNVVAYTQQ
+1165 
-1175 GETISID
+1175 
-1182 NFNVTPESGEII
+1182 
-1194 GYNQISGEII
+1194 
-1204 NFSVEPQTGE
+1204 
-1214 IVGYT
+1214 
-1219 QHGEKLS
+1219 
-1226 ISGFNTEGLYG
+1226 
-1237 TIVGYL
+1237 TIV
-1243 LDENAAMPTVQLS
+1243 P
-1256 GEINPLLTS
+1256 
-1265 IALSNF
+1265 
-1271 RANNKIDGLTGNVDF
+1271 
-1286 VRFSSWLT
+1286 
-1294 PEKIKQQLE
+1294 
-1303 AGSAVF
+1303 
-1309 TDASGLTVNVGVG
+1309 
-1322 EVEQVYASTI
+1322 
-1332 FQGATVDE
+1332 
-1340 NGKATYYYQIVGE
+1340 E
-1353 IGSKESFDLVQ
+1353 IGSKAALDTAMSQAFSDNVILPEGWNLVLNASSFIDEANNAKASLEELRDLAEQGIFVNDQGLSQGDYLGLDGANFENARIELESLANSKERLEGVATAIASIVANMQNGTLSVEEGQNMLSPLLNVLDAIDTQQFGEVGTRVSEGIAQ
-1364 GNFST
+1364 GLNNYAGWST
-1369 DETKKGLSGWLD
+1369 DAA
-1381 TLDRSASGTIERINQ
+1381 TLTSNIRTAINNAAGIASPATTMIPTGTN
-1396 AAAAV
+1396 
-1401 DEFDARLQEVD
+1401 
-1412 QSSND
+1412 
-1417 ALIFNSV
+1417 
-1424 KTQNLDTVR
+1424 
-1433 QSLYELSMDS
+1433 M
-1443 EKIRQIAE
+1443 
-1451 YADYLMNVLSS
+1451 
-1462 ENVDPAVAESAKAE
+1462 
-1476 LQRIADLVSNSDE
+1476 
-1489 YMGVG
+1489 
-1494 NSISAGIADG
+1494 SAGIA
-1504 LTEFG
+1504 E
-1509 WSTSSATL
+1509 
-1517 ESNLLNAIN
+1517 
-1526 EEFAIHSPSKA
+1526 
-1537 MVPTGNN
+1537 
-1544 ISAGIADGM
+1544 GM
-1553 IAFSFA
+1553 RLFSFSD
-1559 EAAAAISASM
+1559 AASVVSAAIKSSVVIFED
-1569 QSNMSGYANSLK
+1569 SLK
-1581 SSGYNFSAGL
+1581 SSGYNFAAGL
-1591 ARGIRSGQSEVIRAA
+1591 ASGIRSGQSAVIRAA

-1636 AGEGLAIGMTR
+1636 ADEGLAIGMMR

-1672 ARFASMGGYSG
+1672 ARFSGGIGGYSG

-1695 RSAMMDAVRSI
+1695 RSAMIDAVRSI

>member
-55 QSALRAAQQAQDA
+55 QSALRAAQQGQDA
-68 LVNKLNT
+68 LVNKLNA

-136 GDGENN
+136 RDGENN

-187 AGDAMQKYA
+187 AGDAMQRYA
-196 QHVKEATEWQRE
+196 QHVKDATEWQRE
-208 LGNLLTLGITMP
+208 LGNMLTLGVTMP

-242 EKTVDGSEAELA
+242 EKTVDGSEEDLA
-254 QLEAQLVEM
+254 QLESQLVEM

-275 GIAQSAGQLGIQ
+275 NIAQSAGQLGIQ
-287 LDTIGQFTDTIAK
+287 LDTIGQFTETIAK

-328 ENFERLGSAIVEL
+328 ENFERLGSTIVEL

-396 VLTDMQLAVETGND
+396 VLTDMQLAVETGNK
-410 SLQQF
+410 SLKQF

-430 DEDAAGA
+430 NEDAAGA
-437 LAAFVSG
+437 LAAFISG

-451 ATQLLDKMGIT
+451 ATQLLDQMGIT

-477 DLFAASI
+477 DLFATSI

-585 VAKGIGSL
+585 VAKGIGGL

-619 PAGIAGLA
+619 PAGIAALA
-627 VAAGALVVN
+627 AAAGFAAYKF
-636 LIDVAT
+636 IDMAT
-642 GAKAAREALA
+642 GAAAAREAIA
-652 SMNETANEWK
+652 AMNDQAQKWVETDA
-662 NTVAETIYDTSS
+662 TTIYDT
-674 GLAAFGLDTSA
+674 GTTDPLARFGLSA
-685 FDIAKKD
+685 KAFSTAEDSV
-692 TENWLENL
+692 ESWLNDL
-700 YSVWSDGEKETD
+700 ITVWTDGEAETD
-712 EIVSQFVDG
+712 AQVDQFVSSFVG
-721 FTSVSD
+721 ASD
-727 GVREALENLQ
+727 SIREQIEARGSLLEGLGVMDESTKAQMDSDLAQLEAWDAE
-737 GETSSETLQQQMQQD
+737 
-752 IETLNQL
+752 IEA
-759 DSEVESLLNKKQNG
+759 LLNKRQSG
-773 LLSEDDKVRLEDL
+773 FLSEDEQARLDEVIKLRAELEIDYASADMSGFDQIITNMQAEIARMNASGEIDDTVYGDALNALAQGQQAYNDALNESYNAQYAQIQSIQDAATRESALAALNAQYNQQRLEGERAYQQAVQDAGTAAMEANKESFSEQYAQIQEIAAAISDVDSIDL
-786 VEQREAIIVKYKLEE
+786 TALESLTAGLDEGTLASMVTLIQQLQSSGMSNE
-801 ETNGFEQIATGV
+801 EIFAQTGV
-813 EAAIERARVQ
+813 EAANLLSLIQQIRDTSAEVEGLEGLNQMFGEALPSEVTDILIGLDMTQAAADWEAFMEGKNPFETEGTVNIKLNPLDEAAINAWETQNAGIELDGPPARIGLKLGDNWESELQQALEAGKLRLYDKDGIEIPVT
-823 NPESTGDI
+823 PEAMDSLSANDLVMGVDEDGNYHITIVPEIGSKAALDIAMSQAFSDNVILPEGWNLVLNASSFIDEANDAKASLEELRELAEQGIFVNDQGLSQTDFLGLDSANFENARIELESLANSEERLEDVATAIASIIANMENGTLSAEDGQKMLAPLLNVLDVIDTGQFGEVGTRVAEGIASGLNEYGWNTDASTLATDVDTAIRNAMQVHSPSLMMYPIGFDLSTGI
-831 SIYEDAFKAGA
+831 A
-842 EGMKAYNQQLNERY
+842 EGMKLFSFS
-856 DAEYAIIAAME
+856 DAASVV
-867 DGAAKSAA
+867 SAA
-875 LEELNSKYNA
+875 IKS
-885 DRLSA
+885 S
-890 VQQYVDLI
+890 
-898 RGVAPELFKGE
+898 VAKFE
-909 DMEEAAQQLS
+909 D
-919 TLRSLLMQYDQLKLD
+919 
-934 DKNTSGILTQI
+934 
-945 NELTDSMDEG
+945 
-955 QIASYI
+955 
-961 IALTQLQ
+961 
-968 DIANQAGINV
+968 
-978 NELFPEI
+978 
-985 EGINVTDMLG
+985 
-995 GYQTIG
+995 
-1001 ELLAANAGELPA
+1001 
-1013 LAEMFGSAIEEE
+1013 
-1025 VMRVSAELDFGETTP
+1025 
-1040 TVDVTANVIGYV
+1040 
-1052 QAESGSMAITGVNIE
+1052 
-1067 EQTGKVTAY
+1067 
-1076 TQDGESLPIEH
+1076 
-1087 FSVEPQTGEI
+1087 
-1097 VAYTQGGEQLAISG
+1097 
-1111 VNLQGVAGKVT
+1111 
-1122 AYNQEGE
+1122 
-1129 SLPIKNFSVEA
+1129 
-1140 QTGKVTAYTQE
+1140 
-1151 GEAIEIAGVNLKGV
+1151 
-1165 VGNVVAYTQQ
+1165 
-1175 GETISID
+1175 
-1182 NFNVTPESGEII
+1182 
-1194 GYNQISGEII
+1194 
-1204 NFSVEPQTGE
+1204 
-1214 IVGYT
+1214 
-1219 QHGEKLS
+1219 
-1226 ISGFNTEGLYG
+1226 
-1237 TIVGYL
+1237 
-1243 LDENAAMPTVQLS
+1243 
-1256 GEINPLLTS
+1256 
-1265 IALSNF
+1265 
-1271 RANNKIDGLTGNVDF
+1271 
-1286 VRFSSWLT
+1286 
-1294 PEKIKQQLE
+1294 
-1303 AGSAVF
+1303 
-1309 TDASGLTVNVGVG
+1309 
-1322 EVEQVYASTI
+1322 
-1332 FQGATVDE
+1332 
-1340 NGKATYYYQIVGE
+1340 
-1353 IGSKESFDLVQ
+1353 
-1364 GNFST
+1364 
-1369 DETKKGLSGWLD
+1369 
-1381 TLDRSASGTIERINQ
+1381 
-1396 AAAAV
+1396 
-1401 DEFDARLQEVD
+1401 
-1412 QSSND
+1412 
-1417 ALIFNSV
+1417 
-1424 KTQNLDTVR
+1424 
-1433 QSLYELSMDS
+1433 
-1443 EKIRQIAE
+1443 
-1451 YADYLMNVLSS
+1451 
-1462 ENVDPAVAESAKAE
+1462 
-1476 LQRIADLVSNSDE
+1476 
-1489 YMGVG
+1489 
-1494 NSISAGIADG
+1494 
-1504 LTEFG
+1504 
-1509 WSTSSATL
+1509 
-1517 ESNLLNAIN
+1517 
-1526 EEFAIHSPSKA
+1526 
-1537 MVPTGNN
+1537 
-1544 ISAGIADGM
+1544 
-1553 IAFSFA
+1553 
-1559 EAAAAISASM
+1559 
-1569 QSNMSGYANSLK
+1569 SLK

-1591 ARGIRSGQSEVIRAA
+1591 ASGIRSGQSAVIRAA

-1636 AGEGLAIGMTR
+1636 ADEGLAIGMMR

-1672 ARFASMGGYSG
+1672 ARFAGGIGGYSG

-1716 LATATADA
+1716 LATATADS

-1730 SRRGNIARGYGYR
+1730 GRRGNIARGYGYR